1 VGTAHHI
8 PGGDEAARDSAGR
21 ETMFRRSRISVR
33 VASAAVGLA
42 TALTL
47 AACGGSGD
55 DKSPAAAP
63 AGDAAAAASGYK
75 LTQAT
80 TFPAS
85 PTLDKIRQRGEL
97 VVGTK
102 FDQPLFGLQNPT
114 NSKIEGF
121 DAEIARLVSIRI
133 FGSPDKVK
141 FVESVSKNREPFLQ
155 QGRVDIVA
163 ATYTINDARKKLVDF
178 AGPYYVAGQD
188 IMVKSDNTAIKGVAD
203 LNGKKVCTAEGS
215 TSEKNLRAQAPT
227 ADVVLVDTYSACAEQ
242 LTDGRVDAVT
252 TDNVVLLGLISQ
264 AKDDFKLVGTT
275 FTSEPYGIGLPKGD
289 DGFRA
294 FLNDTLEEIFKNGD
308 WAAAFTSTVGTVAT
322 ATPAT
327 PTIDRYLAG

>member
-1 VGTAHHI
+1 VT
-8 PGGDEAARDSAGR
+8 
-21 ETMFRRSRISVR
+21 
-33 VASAAVGLA
+33 VGLA
-42 TALTL
+42 AVIALTF
-47 AACGGSGD
+47 AACGGGSDPG
-55 DKSPAAAP
+55 PGAAP
-63 AGDAAAAASGYK
+63 AGTAKATSGYK
-75 LTQAT
+75 MTQAT
-80 TFPAS
+80 AFPAS
-85 PTLDKIRQRGEL
+85 ATLDRIRQRGEL
-97 VVGTK
+97 IVGTK

-114 NSKIEGF
+114 TGKVEGF
-121 DAEIARLVSIRI
+121 DTEIARLLSIRI

-141 FVESVSKNREPFLQ
+141 FVETVSKNREPFIQ
-155 QGRVDIVA
+155 QGKVDVVV